1 MDMRLENNK
10 SYIPN
15 YVRTTLTDDL
25 HDKFGFRTD
34 FEVISKKI
42 LKNLRKTKK
51 QKMYAFL
58 N

>member
-1 MDMRLENNK
+1 MDMRLENNE

-15 YVRTTLTDDL
+15 YVRTNLTDDL
-25 HDKFGFRTD
+25 YDKFGFRTD